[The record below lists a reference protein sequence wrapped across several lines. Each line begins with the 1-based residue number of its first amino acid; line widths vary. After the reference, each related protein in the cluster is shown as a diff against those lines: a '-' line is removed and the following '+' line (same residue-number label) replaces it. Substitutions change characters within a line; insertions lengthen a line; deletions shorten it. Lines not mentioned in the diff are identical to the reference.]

1 VRKPATRRRSTL
13 CIAVRSC
20 LAAIV
25 FSLCFHGAKT
35 GVRAAGAANGPDEP
49 LRVAVYDLAP
59 YGSVDA
65 EGLFSGISVDLWRR
79 VAEDL
84 HLNYRF
90 ASVPQM
96 DYVLVGLENGRFD
109 AAIGAIAIT
118 PERLER
124 VDFSYPAHRSGFAV
138 AFQSRTGPI
147 AAVVS
152 YGLTVRQHVS
162 LIAVA
167 LALPLLTGAVM
178 WSFERRRRAAAD
190 SADSSVTSLL
200 DGIYWAI
207 VTMTTVGYGDKT
219 PKTGAG
225 RFIAVLWMMASLVV
239 ISLVSTILVSNMT
252 VARLESGPLAHDS
265 DLAGK
270 RLAAVASSSGAEY
283 LDSQHLPYT
292 KYANLQEALKSLAS
306 DRSDAVVNSV
316 GALQCMIST
325 QFYGVI
331 PMPSGLLAPAYMA
344 FALPRNSALKKPLD
358 RAMVRVTA
366 SPDWRS
372 LDDSYFD
379 R

>member
-1 VRKPATRRRSTL
+1 MPAPRRRSTL
-13 CIAVRSC
+13 CTPVRSC

-25 FSLCFHGAKT
+25 FSLCFHGDKT
-35 GVRAAGAANGPDEP
+35 SVRAAGAANGPDEP

-79 VAEDL
+79 VAEDQ

-90 ASVPQM
+90 NSVPEM
-96 DYVLVGLENGRFD
+96 GDVLAGLENGRFD
-109 AAIGAIAIT
+109 AAIGAITIT
-118 PERLER
+118 PERLMR
-124 VDFSYPAHRSGFAV
+124 VDFSYPAHHSGVAV
-138 AFQSRTGPI
+138 AFQNRTGPI

-152 YGLTVRQHVS
+152 YGQTIRQHAS
-162 LIAVA
+162 LIAIA

-190 SADSSVTSLL
+190 SADSSVTSLF

-219 PKTGAG
+219 PKTGTG
-225 RFIAVLWMMASLVV
+225 RFIAVLWMMGSLVL
-239 ISLVSTILVSNMT
+239 ISLVSTILVSSMT

-265 DLAGK
+265 DLTGK

-283 LDSQHLPYT
+283 LDSQHLPYA

-316 GALQCMIST
+316 GALQYMIST
-325 QFYGVI
+325 QFNGVI

-344 FALPRNSALKKPLD
+344 FALPPNSALKKPLD

-366 SPDWRS
+366 SPGWRS
-372 LDDSYFD
+372 LEDSYFD